1 MTAETSV
8 SVGAVDPPGGKQGLW
23 LLLGGQFTSVL
34 GSALVRFAVGVWVF
48 QASGLATQ
56 FALTTLAGT
65 LPLLLASP
73 VAGALIDR
81 WPRRFT
87 LAASTTGGLLSA
99 LLLAFFLQGGPL
111 RPWQAYLTTAIG
123 ALFAA
128 FEIPA
133 VQATVPIFVARE
145 NLGRANGFVQLSW
158 GGGQLLAPAI
168 GGLLIAAVHPQVV
181 VAIAGALYLLAL
193 GAFALLALPQRVA
206 AAAQGFGAVLQ
217 DFLSGLRYLAA
228 RPALLDLMLLFAVV
242 NFFLGI
248 VLALSAPLVLSS
260 FTPAVLGMVMTI
272 GGVGMIAGS
281 ITLGPLGKWGRPT
294 VHVLLGTIAS
304 GVFLALAGVRPSIPL
319 IVIGCFGVFF
329 WGQVVDGMLAVIFQT
344 KVGQEMH
351 GRIFSV
357 SLMIGQSTLPLATL
371 VAGPLADKVFEPR
384 LLAGGS
390 LAASVGTLIGVG
402 KGRGIGLIFILA
414 GLLTTI
420 AGVAGWLRPRVRR
433 LDFDLPDAAPQA
445 ANAPSEG
452 LLPASTPTAAS

>member
-1 MTAETSV
+1 MTAEKSV
-8 SVGAVDPPGGKQGLW
+8 SVAALDPR
-23 LLLGGQFTSVL
+23 
-34 GSALVRFAVGVWVF
+34 A
-48 QASGLATQ
+48 AS
-56 FALTTLAGT
+56 
-65 LPLLLASP
+65 
-73 VAGALIDR
+73 
-81 WPRRFT
+81 T
-87 LAASTTGGLLSA
+87 LAAARRPVHFGARLGARPLRRRRLGVPGLRPGDAVRAHDAGRHVAAAAGEPHRGPAHRPLAPPLHAGREHHRRVAHA
-99 LLLAFFLQGGPL
+99 LLLAFFLQAGPL
-111 RPWQAYLTTAIG
+111 RPWQAYLTTAVG

-133 VQATVPIFVARE
+133 VQATVPLFVARE

-193 GAFALLALPQRVA
+193 GAFALLALPQRAA
-206 AAAQGFGAVLQ
+206 AAAQGFTAVLQ

-228 RPALLDLMLLFAVV
+228 RPALLDLMVLFAVV

-281 ITLGPLGKWGRPT
+281 ITLGPLGKWGRAHRARDPRHHRLGSLPRPRRRAA
-294 VHVLLGTIAS
+294 VDPAHRHRLLRRLLLGP
-304 GVFLALAGVRPSIPL
+304 GRRRHAGGDLPDQGRAGDARADLLGQPDDRPVDAAAGDAGGGSAGRQSVR
-319 IVIGCFGVFF
+319 
-329 WGQVVDGMLAVIFQT
+329 AAAA
-344 KVGQEMH
+344 
-351 GRIFSV
+351 R
-357 SLMIGQSTLPLATL
+357 
-371 VAGPLADKVFEPR
+371 R
-384 LLAGGS
+384 RLAGGEC
-390 LAASVGTLIGVG
+390 GTLIGVG

-420 AGVAGWLRPRVRR
+420 AGIAGWLRPRVRR
-433 LDFDLPDAAPQA
+433 LDFDLPDAAPQTPS
-445 ANAPSEG
+445 APGEG